1 MAYGL
6 LLLRLLV
13 GLAFAAHGAQ
23 KLFGWFGGGGPAG
36 TAGFFASLG
45 YRAPALLALL
55 AGLAELGGGLLL
67 ASGLATPL
75 AALALATVMLNAIV
89 TVKWREGFLSG
100 YELEA
105 TYLIIVVSLA
115 ATGPGRLSLDRA
127 IGWDDNITG
136 TAWGSVVLV
145 GAIVLAV
152 VTTTLGRARADTG
165 EMAA

>member
-1 MAYGL
+1 MEYGL

-13 GLAFAAHGAQ
+13 GLAFAAHGTQ
-23 KLFGWFGGGGPAG
+23 KLFGWFGGGRLEG

-45 YRAPALLALL
+45 YRAPALMALL
-55 AGLAELGGGLLL
+55 AGVAEVGGGLLL
-67 ASGLATPL
+67 ASGLGTPL

-100 YELEA
+100 YELEVV
-105 TYLIIVVSLA
+105 YLAIVVALA

-127 IGWDDNITG
+127 LDWDDNITG

-145 GAIVLAV
+145 GAIVIAV

>member
-45 YRAPALLALL
+45 YRAPALMALL

-105 TYLIIVVSLA
+105 TYLIIVVALA

-127 IGWDDNITG
+127 LGWDDNITG

-145 GAIVLAV
+145 GAIVIAV
-152 VTTTLGRARADTG
+152 VTTTLGRGRADTG

>member
-127 IGWDDNITG
+127 LGWDDNITG

-145 GAIVLAV
+145 GAIVIAV
-152 VTTTLGRARADTG
+152 VTTTLGRGRADTG

>member
-1 MAYGL
+1 VEYGL
-6 LLLRLLV
+6 LLLRIVV
-13 GLAFAAHGAQ
+13 GFAFAAHGAQ
-23 KLFGWFGGGGPAG
+23 KLFGWFGGGGPSG
-36 TAGFFASLG
+36 TTGFLASLG
-45 YRAPALLALL
+45 YRAPALMALL
-55 AGLAELGGGLLL
+55 VGLAELGGGLLF
-67 ASGLATPL
+67 AAGLATPL
-75 AALALATVMLNAIV
+75 AALAIATVMLNAIV
-89 TVKWREGFLSG
+89 TVKWRDGFLSG

-105 TYLIIVVSLA
+105 TYLTIAVAIA

>member
-23 KLFGWFGGGGPAG
+23 KLFGWFGGGSPAG

-45 YRAPALLALL
+45 YRAPALMALL

-105 TYLIIVVSLA
+105 TYLIIVVALA

-127 IGWDDNITG
+127 LGWDDNITG

-145 GAIVLAV
+145 GAIVIAV
-152 VTTTLGRARADTG
+152 VTTTLGRGRADTG

>member
-6 LLLRLLV
+6 LLLRLV
-13 GLAFAAHGAQ
+13 IGLAFAAHGAQ

-45 YRAPALLALL
+45 YRAPALMALL

-75 AALALATVMLNAIV
+75 AALALATVTLNAIV
-89 TVKWREGFLSG
+89 TVKWRDGFLSG

-105 TYLIIVVSLA
+105 TYLTIAVALA
-115 ATGPGRLSLDRA
+115 ATGPGRLSLDHA
-127 IGWDDNITG
+127 LGWDDNITG

-145 GAIVLAV
+145 GAIVIAV
-152 VTTTLGRARADTG
+152 VLTTLGRARADTG